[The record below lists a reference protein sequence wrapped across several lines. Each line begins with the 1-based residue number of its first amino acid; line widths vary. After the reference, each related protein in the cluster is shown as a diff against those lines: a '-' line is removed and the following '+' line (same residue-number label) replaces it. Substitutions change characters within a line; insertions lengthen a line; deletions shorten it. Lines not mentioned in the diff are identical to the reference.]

1 VQSELHHHFAAG
13 LYAKEYFLP
22 KGWAVPQHVHSYSH
36 LSILAK
42 GEVVVDID
50 GEHKFYKAPACI
62 EIEANKSHVII
73 TQTDTVWYCVHATEQ
88 AEMESGEIVPN
99 KEAYG
104 WLGRSG
110 SDAGVADTARIK

>member
-1 VQSELHHHFAAG
+1 MQSDLQHHFAEG

-36 LSILAK
+36 LSILAI

-50 GEHKFYKAPACI
+50 GEHTFYKAPACI
-62 EIEANKSHVII
+62 EIEAHKSHVII
-73 TQTDTVWYCVHATEQ
+73 TQTDTVWYCIHATEQ
-88 AEMESGEIVPN
+88 AEEEDGVIVPN

-104 WLGRSG
+104 RVG
-110 SDAGVADTARIK
+110 